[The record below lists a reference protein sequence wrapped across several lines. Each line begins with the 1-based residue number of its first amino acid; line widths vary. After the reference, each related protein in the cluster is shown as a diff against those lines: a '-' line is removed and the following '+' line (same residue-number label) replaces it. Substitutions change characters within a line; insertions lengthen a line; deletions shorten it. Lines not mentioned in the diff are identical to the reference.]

1 MPLSL
6 SEASLPA
13 TLSLTSAI
21 SLTVGVAV
29 LVALFLLLWQ
39 QRQSKRQALHSQQ
52 LTADLSSQQQLA
64 QQLQEQLQ
72 QAQHQNEQLREALQT
87 SQQELAA
94 SNARFSSEQ
103 KASAEKLALLT
114 QAREELKNQF
124 ENTAQKIFDSKSK
137 QFGER
142 SQEQIGQLL
151 NPLAQ
156 QLKGF
161 QETVSQKFE
170 NEGKERASLQG
181 EIKQLMELNQQ
192 INEDAKALT
201 TALTGQ
207 NKAQGNWGEMVLKKV
222 LESSGLR
229 EGEAYKEQVSVKTE
243 DGKLLQPDVVLYL
256 PDERVVVIDSK
267 VSLTAYTDY
276 CATADEAQ
284 RQQLLKAHIQ
294 SIKNHVDGLSSKEYH
309 SAFGNQSLDY
319 VFMFLPVEAAYIDAI
334 QAEPG
339 LMEYAMKKNIGIISP
354 SSLLTNLRTVA
365 NLWRYEHQNK
375 NAQKIADTAGRLYDK
390 LADGLDAF
398 KDVENRLQQANKS
411 WDTAW
416 NRLAEGKG
424 NVLRTANQIKELG
437 VKTKKQIQDKSE
449 SGNNKLAAPEDPSK
463 G

>member
-6 SEASLPA
+6 SEISLPA
-13 TLSLTSAI
+13 SVSLATAI
-21 SLTVGVAV
+21 TVAAV
-29 LVALFLLLWQ
+29 SVFCVALLLLLWHLRKQ
-39 QRQSKRQALHSQQ
+39 QKLTLELNKSQLSLSARELETSQNQQKIAALQTELEHSVKQTQQA
-52 LTADLSSQQQLA
+52 QQQLA
-64 QQLQEQLQ
+64 AL
-72 QAQHQNEQLREALQT
+72 QAQLN
-87 SQQELAA
+87 
-94 SNARFSSEQ
+94 SEQ
-103 KASAEKLALLT
+103 KAAEEKLALLT
-114 QAREELKNQF
+114 QAREELKTQF
-124 ENTAQKIFDSKSK
+124 ENTAQKIFDNKSK

-151 NPLAQ
+151 NPFAE

-161 QETVSQKFE
+161 KQTVEQKFE
-170 NEGKERASLQG
+170 TEGKERASLQG

-192 INEDAKALT
+192 ITEDAQKLT
-201 TALTGQ
+201 TALTGS

-229 EGEAYKEQVSVKTE
+229 EGEAYKEQVSVKSAE
-243 DGKLLQPDVVLYL
+243 GKPLQPDVVLYL

-267 VSLTAYTDY
+267 VSLTAYSDY
-276 CATADEAQ
+276 CATAEEAEKK
-284 RQQLLKAHIQ
+284 RHLKAHIE

-437 VKTKKQIQDKSE
+437 VKTKKQIQDDNE